1 MESEIVWCCAD
12 VFTFVT
18 GKRLS
23 RVLGHLVPFEAG
35 QLGGLVRAGV
45 AIKRLASLYNRR
57 SDSLVL
63 GHLMPAQKD

>member
-18 GKRLS
+18 GERLPG
-23 RVLGHLVPFEAG
+23 VLGHLVPFKAG
-35 QLGGLVRAGV
+35 ELGGLVRALV
-45 AIKRLASLYNRR
+45 AIKSLPSLHNWR

-63 GHLMPAQKD
+63 GHLMPV